1 MQYFE
6 PSKIP
11 PNFTNEYFTKCSAS
25 EKELMNEVK
34 TYGFHFMFPLLMDIA
49 SMDMYL
55 LDNVSMRI
63 RHEFATDKFVVN
75 ATPDTNP

>member
-1 MQYFE
+1 
-6 PSKIP
+6 
-11 PNFTNEYFTKCSAS
+11 
-25 EKELMNEVK
+25 MNEV
-34 TYGFHFMFPLLMDIA
+34 MSLLLMDIA

-63 RHEFATDKFVVN
+63 RFEFATDKFVVN